1 MDGRTDGQE
10 FPHVLQ
16 DFIPFGSTAKSVMD
30 RLMDRRTD
38 RPTDQQTDG
47 PTDTVTKSRS
57 FAQNS
62 PKVAQRIEGKVAA
75 FVITEMPPPR

>member
-1 MDGRTDGQE
+1 M
-10 FPHVLQ
+10 
-16 DFIPFGSTAKSVMD
+16 
-30 RLMDRRTD
+30 
-38 RPTDQQTDG
+38 DQQTDG
-47 PTDTVTKSRS
+47 PTDMVTKSRS